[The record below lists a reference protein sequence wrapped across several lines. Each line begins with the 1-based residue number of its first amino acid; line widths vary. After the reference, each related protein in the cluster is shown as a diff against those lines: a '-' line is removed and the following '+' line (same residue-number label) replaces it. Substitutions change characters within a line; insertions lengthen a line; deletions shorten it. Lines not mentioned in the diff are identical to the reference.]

1 TRKYGETLSSSVF
14 VKLPCGSKW
23 KMKLARQDN
32 KIWLEGGWP
41 DFSKHYSLKRGSM
54 LMFRYEGNSEFH
66 AVIFDKS
73 TVEIDYPSIPLHFD
87 NYDVDLELAEDD
99 SPCPKAREKSP
110 LPCSQP
116 PKRMRASPTQ
126 SNLSGP
132 NECVLDSSIVK
143 RNLQSSKPEIIGK
156 PDLPAETDRDK
167 SSTRRKRVYQIVTS
181 IKTPM
186 DRSKNV
192 AALQKASDFKSKH
205 PFFKVVMQPS
215 YVYGYHLNVPLDF
228 ATRYIKNEGDA
239 VLLVPN
245 GNYWCAQFKT
255 SPLSC
260 SNRSA
265 RLCNG
270 WQEFAKGNN
279 LEVGDVCIF
288 ELLDVDGKEISF
300 KVSIVHRA
308 ESAS

>member
-1 TRKYGETLSSSVF
+1 
-14 VKLPCGSKW
+14 
-23 KMKLARQDN
+23 MKLARQDN
-32 KIWLEGGWP
+32 KIWLERGWP

-66 AVIFDKS
+66 AVIFDTS
-73 TVEIDYPSIPLHFD
+73 TVEIDYPSITLRFD
-87 NYDVDLELAEDD
+87 NYDVDLELPEDD
-99 SPCPKAREKSP
+99 SPCPKASEKSP

-116 PKRMRASPTQ
+116 YKRMRASPTQ

-132 NECVLDSSIVK
+132 NECVLD
-143 RNLQSSKPEIIGK
+143 RK
-156 PDLPAETDRDK
+156 PDLPDETGRDK
-167 SSTRRKRVYQIVTS
+167 SSTRRKRECQIVTS

-192 AALQKASDFKSKH
+192 AALQKASDFKSKC

-215 YVYGYHLNVPLDF
+215 YVYGYHLYVPLDF
-228 ATRYIKNEGDA
+228 ATRYIKNGGDV

-255 SPLSC
+255 SPISC

-270 WQEFAKGNN
+270 WQEFANGNN
-279 LEVGDVCIF
+279 LEVGDVCFF
-288 ELLDVDGKEISF
+288 ELLDVDGNEISF
-300 KVSIVHRA
+300 KVSIFHLA
-308 ESAS
+308 ESASLQQSQG